1 MRENKS
7 DNIEKFGNAL
17 TQRIYDTFNAM
28 QPYQPELGIINA
40 DLSLSPDN
48 SPGPIPKGEYMVCR
62 QLTLGETDDP
72 LTVTAVDGGHVVFN
86 PKPEWEPIGKSVIG
100 YSDEHS
106 HIPLIPEKM
115 RWLHAGDRVLIC
127 WAGDTPVIVDIVY
140 VDW

>member
-7 DNIEKFGNAL
+7 DNIEKFGNIF
-17 TQRIYDTFNAM
+17 TRRIQDTFNAM

-72 LTVTAVDGGHVVFN
+72 LTKTDKDGDHVLYN
-86 PKPEWEPIGKSVIG
+86 PKPEWPMVKTTIGW
-100 YSDEHS
+100 SDTHV

-127 WAGDTPVIVDIVY
+127 WAGNTPVIVDIVY